1 MTTLIIER
9 QGQASFGTENYDC
22 LSELGRQ
29 QARWLG
35 EYYTSRGIVFRRVFA
50 GSLVRQA
57 DTAAEIV
64 AGMDPAPD
72 SPVTTESGLNEYDG
86 AALYAAYT
94 GRGDQHVHQRS
105 DFRDYWRTFRA
116 AYESWIDERLSLVSE
131 TWPAFN
137 DRIRQALE
145 HGCAGTSGDDAVLV
159 VTSGGDIG
167 CATRPIL
174 DAPGRTAIELN
185 FQVRNTAFCE
195 VVVGRRGM
203 RLLSFNSVPH
213 IDRPDRRHAITHV

>member
-1 MTTLIIER
+1 MTKLLIVR
-9 QGQASFGTENYDC
+9 HGQASFGTENYDC

-35 EYYTSRGIVFRRVFA
+35 EYFTSRGIVFRRVLA

-57 DTAAEIV
+57 DTAGEIV

-86 AALYAAYT
+86 ASLYAAYT
-94 GRGDQHVHQRS
+94 GRGDQPVHQRS
-105 DFRDYWRTFRA
+105 DYRDYWRTFRA
-116 AYESWIDERLSLVSE
+116 AYESWIDERLSVVPE

-137 DRIRQALE
+137 DSIRQALE
-145 HGCAGTSGDDAVLV
+145 RGCAGTSGDDAVLV
-159 VTSGGDIG
+159 VTSGGVIG
-167 CATRPIL
+167 CATSQIL

-203 RLLSFNSVPH
+203 RLLSFNSIPH